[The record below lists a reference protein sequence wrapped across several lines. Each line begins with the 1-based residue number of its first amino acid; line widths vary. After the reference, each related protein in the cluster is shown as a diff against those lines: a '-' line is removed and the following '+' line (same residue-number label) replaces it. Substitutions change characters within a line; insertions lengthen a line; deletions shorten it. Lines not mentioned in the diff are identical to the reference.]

1 MIKVRL
7 KGKVKELDLE
17 RVKLERLLNLLG
29 INPED
34 VLVIKSGKL
43 ITEDYV
49 LKDGDEIEIFEVVSQ
64 G

>member
-1 MIKVRL
+1 MIKIRL
-7 KGKVKELDLE
+7 KGEIKELDLK

-43 ITEDYV
+43 ITEDYM